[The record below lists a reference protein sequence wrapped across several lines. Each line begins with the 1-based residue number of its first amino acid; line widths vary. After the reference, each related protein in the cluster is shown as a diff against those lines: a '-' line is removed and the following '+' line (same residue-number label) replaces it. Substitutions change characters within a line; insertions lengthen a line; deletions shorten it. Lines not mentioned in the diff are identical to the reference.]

1 MSRLATTTHNGVDT
15 SPLFLWDIPLS
26 PERSAMIDQHRKSC
40 LGIAFKYCRYNVLP
54 EDLKAEAYLFMVW
67 VAQRWDP
74 SRGVKFVTYFGNSW
88 RKRMGDL
95 FRQGIKQKRRST
107 RQFALAGDGHTIG
120 EEESVDAKILPPDQE
135 LEREET
141 LGVLRGIMCGLP
153 PNDRQVC
160 EMHFDEGK
168 RFADIAREMGR
179 GHEVTRQAIRR
190 FVSLAQGRLG
200 VPEA

>member
-141 LGVLRGIMCGLP
+141 LGLIRGIIRDLP
-153 PNDRQVC
+153 APDKQAC
-160 EMHFDEGK
+160 EMHFVDGK
-168 RFADIAREMGR
+168 RFAQIAREMGR

-190 FVSLAQGRLG
+190 FVSLAQRGLG